1 MNTFIE
7 KEKIKVLNEFLNL
20 SLIKIA
26 RKYLKLLKNNR
37 KINTNEIILDV
48 LDISV
53 YLSEKDININ
63 DKNFL
68 KKFKNPSKKEQNK
81 IIKALKNPNN
91 DKIYKDLA
99 IELGIIFLVI
109 KDKVIQDK
117 LFNCLFKLYIENNE
131 NINIFFKVKKE
142 DNFYNEFKSDFIN
155 NINNNKF
162 IFCLPS

>member
-155 NINNNKF
+155 NNKF